1 MKLAKLSLAAI
12 VAVGAMTTVASAV
25 DLEKAIKGTTLGGYI
40 RYRHNVN
47 YDNNND
53 KTLSTN
59 EYKGVFNFKMPVND
73 MVKANIKFV
82 TVGTTSDSSSKKTTD
97 SNGDTT
103 ITDTSGDQNPTV
115 NTKLANFIITPTKA
129 LTVVVG
135 KQALVTP
142 FADPADQAGTGIV
155 GVMNLG
161 KIKLYGG
168 AYSNTNAKA
177 GGLGNAKIGG
187 ADIYAAGVAADL
199 GMVNGEF
206 WYALVE
212 PKGSEDNVPAMY
224 VEANA
229 KVSKVSLQVAHAT
242 VDYEDVG
249 GKEQEQTR
257 VVATAKIASLITAT
271 LGYVMTGDDGGNVVL
286 GDTDA
291 KANFGMEHL
300 EAANVADATLLYV
313 AGGMDFGKV
322 GAKLEY
328 IDGETGDTDLTEM
341 KVSVGYTMSKNF
353 KLSGWYSAA
362 EIGDDD
368 RTKARFEAKYKF

>member
-1 MKLAKLSLAAI
+1 
-12 VAVGAMTTVASAV
+12 
-25 DLEKAIKGTTLGGYI
+25 
-40 RYRHNVN
+40 
-47 YDNNND
+47 
-53 KTLSTN
+53 
-59 EYKGVFNFKMPVND
+59 
-73 MVKANIKFV
+73 
-82 TVGTTSDSSSKKTTD
+82 
-97 SNGDTT
+97 
-103 ITDTSGDQNPTV
+103 
-115 NTKLANFIITPTKA
+115 
-129 LTVVVG
+129 
-135 KQALVTP
+135 
-142 FADPADQAGTGIV
+142 
-155 GVMNLG
+155 
-161 KIKLYGG
+161 
-168 AYSNTNAKA
+168 
-177 GGLGNAKIGG
+177 
-187 ADIYAAGVAADL
+187 
-199 GMVNGEF
+199 MVNGEF